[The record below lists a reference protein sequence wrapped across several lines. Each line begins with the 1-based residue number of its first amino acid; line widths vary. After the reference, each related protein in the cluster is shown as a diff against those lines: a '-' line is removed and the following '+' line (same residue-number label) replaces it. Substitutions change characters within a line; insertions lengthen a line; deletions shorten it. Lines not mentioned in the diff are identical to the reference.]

1 MVTVRPQ
8 SNAPRRGGYRVI
20 VANLLILAGLLLVLG
35 VAGLY
40 AYGIAE
46 ERRFEQESEQRRA
59 DLEEERAA
67 IEQQQQ
73 AEQEQAER
81 ERAALLA
88 APLPTFEKT
97 PSSSATAAPSVAPRA
112 SPARRI
118 IVPAIG
124 VDSEVV
130 ESEVKNGEWSVP
142 KFVVGHLQGTAQPN
156 EPGNAVFSGHIQ
168 SISSGNVFA
177 RLGDLHSGDRV
188 YLLTAEGQYLYEVK
202 RRVTVANTDL
212 SVVQSTAKPSVTLI
226 TCTGTWDFRT
236 RDYLQ
241 RLVVIAEQYQDAP
254 PAKLAIQP
262 R

>member
-1 MVTVRPQ
+1 MVTVRPE
-8 SNAPRRGGYRVI
+8 SKRPRRGRHLAI
-20 VANLLILAGLLLVLG
+20 AANVLILTGLLLALG

-40 AYGIAE
+40 AYRLAE
-46 ERRFEQESEQRRA
+46 ERHFAQESEQRRA
-59 DLEEERAA
+59 AFEAERAA
-67 IEQQQQ
+67 LEQQQ

-81 ERAALLA
+81 ERAALLD
-88 APLPTFEKT
+88 APLPTFEQT
-97 PSSSATAAPSVAPRA
+97 PQATATTASGATPRA

-118 IVPAIG
+118 IIPRIG

-130 ESEVKNGEWSVP
+130 ESEVKNGEWTVP

-156 EPGNAVFSGHIQ
+156 EAGNAVYSGHIQ

-177 RLGDLHSGDRV
+177 RLGDLHNGDLL

-202 RRVTVANTDL
+202 RTITVANTDL
-212 SVVQSTAKPSVTLI
+212 SVVKPTVKPSVTLI
-226 TCTGTWDFRT
+226 TCTGTWDFGT

-241 RLVVIAEQYQDAP
+241 RLVVIAERYQDAP
-254 PAKLAIQP
+254 PATLAIQP